1 MALPV
6 SILITGNPRMC
17 QVDTEISVDHNVC
30 VCEYVWDILMYFGSG
45 LVAATQQV

>member
-17 QVDTEISVDHNVC
+17 QVDTERLSMFV
-30 VCEYVWDILMYFGSG
+30 YVSMWDILMYFGSG